1 MDLNKLSTG
10 DKVIGI
16 SAVVLLLFS
25 FFPWYGKGSY
35 SRNGWH
41 YPLWGLIPILLV
53 IGIVVC
59 MGLQRFTD
67 VKLPDLPFSWEQAY
81 AFAGGIAGVLIL
93 LKIILGDKYS
103 AGATVLGQHF
113 GVSVTLDRQF
123 GIFIAFL
130 AAVGMVVGGYL
141 NMKEAP
147 ATGGEEAAP
156 PPPPPPAPPAV

>member
-1 MDLNKLSTG
+1 VDINKLSTG

-16 SAVVLLLFS
+16 SAVALLLFS

-41 YPLWGLIPILLV
+41 YPLWGLIPILLI

-59 MGLQRFTD
+59 MGLQRFSD
-67 VKLPDLPFSWEQAY
+67 VKLPDLPISWEQAY

-103 AGATVLGQHF
+103 FGGTVLGQHI
-113 GVSVTLDRQF
+113 GGSVDLDRQF
-123 GIFIAFL
+123 GIYLAFL
-130 AAVGMVVGGYL
+130 AAVGLVVGGFL

-147 ATGGEEAAP
+147 ATGDEPTP
-156 PPPPPPAPPAV
+156 PPPPPTPPAV

>member
-1 MDLNKLSTG
+1 VDINKLSTG

-16 SAVVLLLFS
+16 SAVALLLFS
-25 FFPWYGKGSY
+25 FFPWYGKSSY

-93 LKIILGDKYS
+93 LKIILGAKYS
-103 AGATVLGQHF
+103 ASGTILGQHF
-113 GVSVTLDRQF
+113 SSSVDLDRQF
-123 GIFIAFL
+123 GIFLAFL
-130 AAVGMVVGGYL
+130 AAVGLVVGGYL

-147 ATGGEEAAP
+147 ATGDEAAP
-156 PPPPPPAPPAV
+156 SPPAPPTPPPV